1 MSSSD
6 EGLLWLVIVIT
17 QMGEFLKKIRSNFT
31 IVEKLILLGKST
43 IIIILLTKSY
53 SL

>member
-6 EGLLWLVIVIT
+6 EGEVTSNSNKSNGRI
-17 QMGEFLKKIRSNFT
+17 FKKIRSNFT